1 MLIIFFKPIYDKI
14 EEYLKRYQNLFDQEI
29 CEFFSSDIPE
39 QQIEEKILNKC
50 ESLDPQDKYYEARKK
65 YWEIKKKD
73 IDSVFSMKMSRKK
86 ASKNSIKDKE
96 RKTKE
101 EEQNPKTKFII
112 EFDSSL
118 ACNIK
123 CLAVKTMKH

>member
-1 MLIIFFKPIYDKI
+1 MI
-14 EEYLKRYQNLFDQEI
+14 RYF
-29 CEFFSSDIPE
+29 PW
-39 QQIEEKILNKC
+39 KC
-50 ESLDPQDKYYEARKK
+50 PD
-65 YWEIKKKD
+65 
-73 IDSVFSMKMSRKK
+73 KK

-118 ACNIK
+118 ACSIK
-123 CLAVKTMKH
+123 CLAVKTMKQ